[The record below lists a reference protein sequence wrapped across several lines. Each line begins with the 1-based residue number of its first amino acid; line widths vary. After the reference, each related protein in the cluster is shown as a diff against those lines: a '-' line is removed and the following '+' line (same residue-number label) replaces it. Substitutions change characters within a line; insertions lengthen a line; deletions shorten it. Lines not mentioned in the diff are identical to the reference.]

1 LPPSAAA
8 SKAAERIY
16 LDVWEENA
24 RARQF
29 YERFGFREIDRRPF
43 VVASGKV
50 TGYDLIM
57 AKTLRG
63 AA

>member
-1 LPPSAAA
+1 MPGPANST
-8 SKAAERIY
+8 
-16 LDVWEENA
+16 NA
-24 RARQF
+24 
-29 YERFGFREIDRRPF
+29 RRPF